1 MPEPLPAISLVTV
14 PGRRRQTLDIARE
27 IERRGYSG
35 IYMPSRY
42 GNTAQCTG
50 LTLATERIRF
60 GTAIAPIYAQTT
72 EEFAAGAAYI
82 HEVSG
87 GRFRFGI
94 GVAHGPTHQR
104 LGITPGKPLAD
115 TRAFVEKLKSYDGSG
130 ALPPIVLAALRK
142 RIVALAA
149 EIADGVLFANAS
161 LSHLAESLSVVPPAK
176 RGDPEFLIGNM
187 LPVCITDDEGAALA
201 LHRRR
206 LVRYVLLPN
215 YRNYWKEAGYGDE
228 RDRAGPRRKPP
239 GRHPALPDRPVDRR
253 QRALRVCRQG
263 SRPPRRVVRRG
274 SQHAGARPQF
284 GQRQPA
290 DGTRRN
296 LRGLCRLIRPSG
308 ERDGTKESREVRPA
322 GLGRRA
328 RLQQFWRPHRS

>member
-1 MPEPLPAISLVTV
+1 MPNPLPAISLVAV
-14 PGRRRQTLDIARE
+14 PGRRRRTLEIARE
-27 IERRGYSG
+27 IERRGFSG

-42 GNTAQCTG
+42 GNMAQCTG
-50 LTLATERIRF
+50 LALATEQIRF

-115 TRAFVEKLKSYDGSG
+115 TRAFVEKLKSYDGIG

-142 RIVALAA
+142 RMVALAA
-149 EIADGVLFANAS
+149 EIAEGVLFANAS
-161 LSHLAESLSVVPPAK
+161 LSHMADSLAVVPAAK
-176 RGDPEFLIGNM
+176 RADPDFLIGNM

-206 LVRYVLLPN
+206 LVRYTLLPN
-215 YRNYWKEAGYGDE
+215 YRNYWKEAGYGEEMRAVEQALAEDRRDDIPRYLTDRWVADNTLFGPAAKV
-228 RDRAGPRRKPP
+228 RDRLAAWYDAGPQHP
-239 GRHPALPDRPVDRR
+239 GP
-253 QRALRVCRQG
+253 
-263 SRPPRRVVRRG
+263 
-274 SQHAGARPQF
+274 RPQL

-290 DGTRRN
+290 DGT
-296 LRGLCRLIRPSG
+296 
-308 ERDGTKESREVRPA
+308 
-322 GLGRRA
+322 
-328 RLQQFWRPHRS
+328 